1 MTGKKSEKQQQ
12 TEKRNDKIVGKSVIN
27 KKVRKRRDK
36 KQEIETNESSHS
48 QIEEHKPRKRK
59 SKVEPDINNTTVIS
73 FGKSESAQ
81 TEPKSQK
88 RNSRK
93 VESNV
98 DSSES
103 GSTQTEPVPD
113 KQIAEPD
120 YSDMHAKRLQNVTKY
135 IGAHVSVAGGVH
147 NAIENGL
154 MIGANSFA
162 IFVKNQRKWHSKPL
176 DPESVSR
183 FKSYCQK
190 HSYASRYILPHGS
203 YLINL
208 ANPDE
213 AKRNKSYDAFLDE
226 LKRCETL
233 GLHMYNFHPGSS
245 VGQCT
250 LNESI
255 QHIADCINRAH
266 NETENIICVL
276 ENTAGEKNKVGSK
289 FEDLGRIIAKVEKKD
304 RVGVCIDTCHAF
316 AAGYDLRTKK
326 GYDEAMTEF
335 SRHVGFDYL
344 RGMHLNDSRANFCS
358 GRDLHQNI
366 GKGYLGL
373 EAFRLIM
380 NDDRLN
386 ELPLI
391 LETPV
396 VDDNTWISEIELL
409 YSLVGKKEG
418 EVPIATD
425 DACDNNCRKR
435 TKATESGK
443 RKGTKKAKKSGLLM
457 DCHFLDLEFI
467 SNFLSIYAISRTK
480 VRIDDAR
487 LGKNRLAKS
496 SSSCRRTVSTRFLST
511 LSTSKKGHASNIL
524 QQNNKRYSILGQKSR
539 SYGNGAA
546 LREKETIVKLLYN
559 IASRKEVEV
568 YLRHFSSVE
577 SQKFAVIKV
586 GGAVLSEEL
595 DTLASSLTFLNRV
608 GLYPIVLHGA
618 GPQLNDLL
626 KKAKVEPTYNE
637 GIRVT
642 DSKTLEIARKVFL
655 EENLKLVEALEK
667 LGTRARPIPNGVFI
681 ADYLDREKYGF
692 VGEITGVQKNVIE
705 ASIRAGAL
713 PILTSLAETPSG
725 QILNV
730 NADVAAGELARVMEP
745 LKIIFLS
752 EKGGLFNGETNKK
765 IDVINLDEEY
775 EGYMAMP
782 WVKYG
787 TRLKIKEIKEL
798 LDHLPR
804 TSSVAITAAGELHK
818 ELFTD
823 SGSGTLIRR
832 GYRLFK
838 HKSINELDQKK
849 VHDLLQLDPIIAS
862 GSSDAFSYLERSKKP
877 YTVYSDEPVEV
888 LAIVSENQNNPSGI
902 PVLDKFVATKNGVLN
917 NVTDNVWAMIRAD
930 YPRLNWAVSAYDENL
945 SWHFNKSEG
954 SYKSGDKIIF
964 WYGIDNLDDISNVI
978 TEFVKNQST
987 ANINGK
993 RTSSGSL
1000 PSGTRSYSTFTRP
1013 YSTFN
1018 RPYSTFANKKL
1029 SYREYSSISQSSPQ
1043 PAKVALIGARGYT
1056 GQNLIALFN
1065 NHPYLSL
1072 SHVSSRELEGKKLEG
1087 YTKDNITYVNL
1098 KADQMKEMQKNKEV
1112 DCWVMALPNGVC
1124 APFVHA
1130 IDDAKTDPGL
1140 IVDLS
1145 ADYRFTDT
1153 WTYGLPELSDREA
1166 IRKATRISNPGCYAT
1181 GSQLA
1186 IAPLLPFISQ
1196 EPTIFGASG
1205 YSGAGTKPS
1214 PKNDPAFLKD
1224 NLIPYSLTDHIHERE
1239 ISHQLNQ
1246 TVNFIPHVAP
1256 YFQGIALTV
1265 NIPLSRTF
1273 KSSDIREIYEEK
1285 YANEK
1290 LVKVVSDVPLVRDNA
1305 QKHFVKIGGFGVH
1318 SSGKRVVVIATIDN
1332 LLKGAATQAL
1342 QNINLALG
1350 YDEYEGIP
1358 LE

>member
-1 MTGKKSEKQQQ
+1 MSARIASKKGEKQQ
-12 TEKRNDKIVGKSVIN
+12 TETKNDCDNKVVGKSVNN
-27 KKVRKRRDK
+27 KKNTKKIRNKYDK
-36 KQEIETNESSHS
+36 MQEAESITDSNEESKT
-48 QIEEHKPRKRK
+48 QKRK
-59 SKVEPDINNTTVIS
+59 SKEVEESNIS
-73 FGKSESAQ
+73 GPES
-81 TEPKSQK
+81 EPKK
-88 RNSRK
+88 RTRESK
-93 VESNV
+93 QIVES
-98 DSSES
+98 
-103 GSTQTEPVPD
+103 
-113 KQIAEPD
+113 D
-120 YSDMHAKRLQNVTKY
+120 YSDMQANRLQGVTKY
-135 IGAHVSVAGGVH
+135 IGAHVSAAGGVH
-147 NAIENGL
+147 NAIKNGL
-154 MIGANSFA
+154 MIGANALA
-162 IFVKNQRKWHSKPL
+162 IFVKNQRRWNSSPL
-176 DPESVSR
+176 DPESVSQ
-183 FKSYCQK
+183 FKSDCQK
-190 HSYASRYILPHGS
+190 YSYASKYILPHGS

-213 AKRNKSYDAFLDE
+213 AKREKSYHAFLDE
-226 LKRCETL
+226 LKRCEAL
-233 GLHMYNFHPGSS
+233 GLYMYNFHPGSS

-250 LNESI
+250 LDESI

-266 NETENIICVL
+266 IETKNIICVL
-276 ENTAGEKNKVGSK
+276 ENTAGERNKVGNK
-289 FEDLGRIIAKVEKKD
+289 FEDLGKIIAKVKKKD

-326 GYDEAMTEF
+326 GYEEAMTEF
-335 SRHVGFDYL
+335 SQHVGFNHL
-344 RGMHLNDSRANFCS
+344 RGMHLNDSRAKFHSC
-358 GRDLHQNI
+358 RDLHENI
-366 GKGYLGL
+366 GKGFLGL

-396 VDDNTWISEIELL
+396 VRDDTWVSEIKLL
-409 YSLVGKKEG
+409 YSLIGKQEG
-418 EVPIATD
+418 DVSIATD
-425 DACDNNCRKR
+425 DVLNN
-435 TKATESGK
+435 TINDDPPVVT
-443 RKGTKKAKKSGLLM
+443 
-457 DCHFLDLEFI
+457 DFLDLEFI
-467 SNFLSIYAISRTK
+467 FNLSIYSISRTK
-480 VRIDDAR
+480 VRIDR
-487 LGKNRLAKS
+487 IGKNRLTKS
-496 SSSCRRTVSTRFLST
+496 SLCRRTVSTRFLSS
-511 LSTSKKGHASNIL
+511 LSTSRKGHASNIL
-524 QQNNKRYSILGQKSR
+524 QLNKKRYSINGQTSR
-539 SYGNGAA
+539 SYGSEAA
-546 LREKETIVKLLYN
+546 IREKATIVKLLYN

-568 YLRHFSSVE
+568 YLRHFASVE

-586 GGAVLSEEL
+586 GGAVLSDEL
-595 DTLASSLTFLNRV
+595 ETLTSSLTFLNRV

-618 GPQLNDLL
+618 GPQLNKELEEAGVVPEY
-626 KKAKVEPTYNE
+626 KE

-642 DSKTLEIARKVFL
+642 DPKTLEIARRVFL
-655 EENLKLVEALEK
+655 KENLKLVEALEK
-667 LGTRARPIPNGVFI
+667 SGTRARPIPNGVFI

-692 VGEITGVQKNVIE
+692 VGEITGVQKNVVE
-705 ASIRAGAL
+705 ASIKAGTL

-745 LKIIFLS
+745 LKIIYLS

-775 EGYMAMP
+775 EGYMAQS

-804 TSSVAITAAGELHK
+804 TSSVAITSAGELHK

-823 SGSGTLIRR
+823 SGSGTLVRR

-849 VHDLLQLDPIIAS
+849 LHDLLQLDPIIAS
-862 GSSDAFSYLERSKKP
+862 GSSDASSYSSYLELSKKP
-877 YTVYSDEPVEV
+877 YTIYNDEPVEV
-888 LAIVSENQNNPSGI
+888 LAIISESQNNPSGV

-917 NVTDNVWAMIRAD
+917 NVTDNVWTMIRTD
-930 YPRLNWAVSAYDENL
+930 YPRLSWTVSAHDENL
-945 SWHFNKSEG
+945 AWHFNKSEG
-954 SYKSGDKIIF
+954 SYKSGDKTIF
-964 WYGIDNLDDISNVI
+964 WYGIDNLDEISNII
-978 TEFVKNQST
+978 TEFVKTQST
-987 ANINGK
+987 TNKDEK

-1000 PSGTRSYSTFTRP
+1000 PSGTRSYSTF
-1013 YSTFN
+1013 
-1018 RPYSTFANKKL
+1018 ADKKF
-1029 SYREYSSISQSSPQ
+1029 SHREYSSFSPSSPRSV
-1043 PAKVALIGARGYT
+1043 KVALIGARGYT
-1056 GQNLIALFN
+1056 GQNLIALIN
-1065 NHPYLSL
+1065 SHPHLSL

-1087 YTKDNITYVNL
+1087 YTKNNITYVNL

-1124 APFVHA
+1124 APFVQA
-1130 IDDAKTDPGL
+1130 IDDAEVDQSL

-1196 EPTIFGASG
+1196 EPTVFGASG

-1246 TVNFIPHVAP
+1246 TVNFIPHVAS

-1273 KSSDIREIYEEK
+1273 KSSEIREIYEEK

-1290 LVKVVSDVPLVRDNA
+1290 LVKIVSDVPLVRDNA